1 MKKTEDFLFPVS
13 LYDTVLYSTFA
24 ESNQLS
30 TIF

>member
-1 MKKTEDFLFPVS
+1 MKKIEDFLFPVS

-30 TIF
+30 IC